1 MSKISTNQSLRAS
14 TADAADAARVVLDAA
29 CREWGNLPRY
39 EAARAAYDAARAA
52 AVRASVR
59 QAVEAYRE
67 ALAAERL
74 QPENRLVHGFTVYQ
88 QGYDRPTSG
97 EWRRLAALLVSEGDP
112 YAPWGAYGAFF
123 VTRSSGWPDGSPTV
137 TLWANRR
144 PLVTALGSEGSHVK
158 VSPHGNAA
166 VRLWRE
172 RRATE
177 RREAAAR
184 NEMFQPLLQRL
195 DEHLVHAPTRVV
207 EHFVETGEVLPS
219 LQAGLP
225 AYIRLQDGQQG
236 GSVWLQVCD
245 PRTYNYVWRRF
256 GLARRARRALDESR
270 AECGAAR
277 CATLPAVWRR
287 GFDADL

>member
-1 MSKISTNQSLRAS
+1 MGKISGRMIQALRSS
-14 TADAADAARVVLDAA
+14 TADAADAARRVYDAA
-29 CREWGNLPRY
+29 CVRRDDPTHY

-59 QAVEAYRE
+59 EAVEAYKE

-88 QGYDRPTSG
+88 SGSYDGPTSG

-123 VTRSSGWPDGSPTV
+123 VTRSSGWQSGSPEV
-137 TLWANRR
+137 VLWANRR
-144 PLVTALGSEGSHVK
+144 PLVRVVGSAGSHVG
-158 VSPHGNAA
+158 VARHGKAA

-172 RRATE
+172 RRATD

-184 NEMFQPLLQRL
+184 NEMFQPLLARL
-195 DEHLVHAPTRVV
+195 DDALAVAPLGALRYVA
-207 EHFVETGEVLPS
+207 ETGDVPAS
-219 LQAGLP
+219 LYNSMPRGIELCG
-225 AYIRLQDGQQG
+225 GQQG
-236 GSVWLQVCD
+236 GSVLLTLSD
-245 PRTYNYVWRRF
+245 
-256 GLARRARRALDESR
+256 GRRARFGAARRIKRAL
-270 AECGAAR
+270 AEARVDGGAAR